1 MDNSKYKSSY
11 SEQGLWDK
19 IAKFAGKAGRELV
32 VNVLKLYYAMALGKA
47 TPAQVAAI
55 IGALGYFISP
65 VDAVPDV
72 LPGGY
77 VDDAGVIGLAVSTLA
92 CCSDPEVVRAAK
104 AKASEWF
111 DCIFRSIPVHF
122 PAVY

>member
-1 MDNSKYKSSY
+1 M
-11 SEQGLWDK
+11 
-19 IAKFAGKAGRELV
+19 V

-65 VDAVPDV
+65 VDAVPDL

-92 CCSDPEVVRAAK
+92 CCSDPEVVSAAK

-111 DCIFRSIPVHF
+111 D
-122 PAVY
+122 

>member
-19 IAKFAGKAGRELV
+19 IAKFASKAGRELV

-47 TPAQVAAI
+47 TQAQVAAI

-77 VDDAGVIGLAVSTLA
+77 ADDAGVIGLAVSTLA

-111 DCIFRSIPVHF
+111 D
-122 PAVY
+122 